1 MDVKLLNNN
10 SISVSSENSYVVISN
25 GISWIYLRVYDTR
38 GNTKWLQYANGSK
51 AFENQIIGKTELQTQ
66 LKKFVAYNPDLKI
79 YAIWI
84 PWGED
89 LKFILKDE
97 ASLLSMLNSSVK
109 SHKKPTAKKAVAK
122 KRVIRK

>member
-10 SISVSSENSYVVISN
+10 SISVSSESSYVIVSN
-25 GISWIYLRVYDTR
+25 GISWIYLRVFDNR
-38 GNTKWLQYANGSK
+38 GSVKWIQYANGSK

-79 YAIWI
+79 FAIWI

-89 LKFILKDE
+89 LKFVLKDE
-97 ASLLSMLNSSVK
+97 ASLLSMLSSSIK
-109 SHKKPTAKKAVAK
+109 SHRKPVAK
-122 KRVIRK
+122 KKRVVRK